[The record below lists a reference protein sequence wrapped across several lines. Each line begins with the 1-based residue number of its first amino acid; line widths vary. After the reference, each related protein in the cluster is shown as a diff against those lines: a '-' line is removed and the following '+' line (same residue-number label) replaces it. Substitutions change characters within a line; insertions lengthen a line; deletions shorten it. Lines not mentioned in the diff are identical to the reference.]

1 MKRVA
6 DTLLLSICWCGMM
19 VFTAVFYVALTL
31 FPPKSRW

>member
-6 DTLLLSICWCGMM
+6 DVLLSSIGWCGMM
-19 VFTAVFYVALTL
+19 VVTAVVYIALTL